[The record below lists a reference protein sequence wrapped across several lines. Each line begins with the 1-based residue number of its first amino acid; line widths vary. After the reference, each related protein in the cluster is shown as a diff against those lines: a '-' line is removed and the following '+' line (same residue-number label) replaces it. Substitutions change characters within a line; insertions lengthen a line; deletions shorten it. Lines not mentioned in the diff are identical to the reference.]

1 MQHSAHADIFFCN
14 LLLYL
19 FRHQM
24 QLSIGVVNTFERW
37 QIPIE
42 KHKNIPFLASV
53 QEKQGNRCT
62 RSTKN
67 DYFCIGLICKS
78 FQKLLST
85 TLINVFMKQII
96 LAMFAAVALLLGM
109 GACKDSDDPAISS
122 RQEIEE
128 SLIGLWYEEFD
139 YEDVTEDGKPF
150 NHALIAVEAKA
161 DHTGYVALAVFD
173 DEFNEPLEIYGGP
186 TDAPFTWQVTDKGH
200 VTLTDPNTGTSIKL
214 APTRSDGNHSDFV
227 DIGQIDMNCTQGSVA
242 FSNASHSG
250 SLKRAGSNKSNLIQ
264 DWMAKSTLPRAC
276 ITDSIPVELFPDYMN
291 YVFNYPS
298 IDPYG
303 NPCTL
308 SGTITVNKSLLSENK
323 PFNGI
328 LLFNHFT
335 IYATTQAPSRGA
347 VEFPTGAAFTDFI
360 IVAPDYYG
368 FGITEKEPQ
377 AYCISRVNGRNSLD
391 AYLAAKRL
399 IEDLK
404 VKKGKDFVIAG
415 YSEGGQTTM
424 AVLREIAERHPEIK
438 VKRAFAGAGPY
449 DINSM
454 YDAITKGVTEMP
466 STVCNLL
473 YAYNHFFRLGFDIH
487 DYLKDPVA
495 SHFDEWFLSK
505 KYKRLALDLEL
516 IKTQKTS
523 DFCTAAVLDNGSTL
537 SRRFKA
543 AFSEDALTS
552 GWTPR
557 SDFDVMLFHDTD
569 DDVVPVENFYV
580 MSKFLKD
587 HGVKTQ
593 EFVGKYSSEVTKEL
607 GITNHEVSGV
617 TFFLRI
623 IEWITANY

>member
-1 MQHSAHADIFFCN
+1 
-14 LLLYL
+14 
-19 FRHQM
+19 
-24 QLSIGVVNTFERW
+24 
-37 QIPIE
+37 
-42 KHKNIPFLASV
+42 
-53 QEKQGNRCT
+53 
-62 RSTKN
+62 
-67 DYFCIGLICKS
+67 
-78 FQKLLST
+78 
-85 TLINVFMKQII
+85 
-96 LAMFAAVALLLGM
+96 MFAAAVLMLGM
-109 GACKDSDDPAISS
+109 GACKDSDAPVIPSQ
-122 RQEIEE
+122 QEESEE

-186 TDAPFTWQVTDKGH
+186 KDAPFTWQMTDKGH
-200 VTLTDPNTGTSIKL
+200 VTLKGPNTGTSIEL
-214 APTRSDGNHSDFV
+214 ASTRSDGDHSDFV

-250 SLKRAGSNKSNLIQ
+250 SLKRAGSNKSDLIQ

-276 ITDSIPVELFPDYMN
+276 VTDSIPVELFPDYMN

-308 SGTITVNKSLLSENK
+308 SGTITVDKSLLSEDK

-377 AYCISRVNGRNSLD
+377 AYCISRINGRNSLD

-399 IEDLK
+399 IDDLK
-404 VKKGKDFVIAG
+404 VKKGNDFVIAG

-424 AVLREIAERHPEIK
+424 AVLREISERHSEIK

-454 YDAITKGVTEMP
+454 YDAIANGDTEMP

-473 YAYNHFFRLGFDIH
+473 YAYNHFFRLGYDIH

-505 KYKRLALDLEL
+505 KNKRMALDLEL
-516 IKTQKTS
+516 IKTKKTA
-523 DFCTAAVLDNGSTL
+523 DICTAAVLDNSSPL

-543 AFSEDALTS
+543 AFSADALTS

-593 EFVGKYSSEVTKEL
+593 EFVDKYSSEVTKEI
-607 GITNHEVSGV
+607 GITNHEVSGL